1 MALARAIE
9 RLRNASIGEH
19 TPMSE
24 FARLAWAAA
33 TMTTVI
39 IGGPAYAFTIT
50 QNNAS
55 DDLLNALLGT
65 ELTGLSNFNVSLS
78 GNDYAFGLFENDPF
92 GFGSGVALSTGRVV
106 DIPGTN
112 TADDLFSDGV
122 DLSTPVNQ
130 TALSQGAL
138 FDVATLEI
146 SFQADTTVNQL
157 FFQYVFGSEEFL
169 EFSGSQFN
177 DFFTLELNGTNLA
190 RLNDSVGSTNLVSIN
205 NLTASPTGPFSS
217 DFVNN
222 PAGPGTV
229 TKLDGFTKPLTF
241 AGDVIKGA
249 TNTLTITIAD
259 VSDDILDSA
268 VFIQGGS
275 LAVEPPSA
283 EPPPP
288 EPPPVEPPPP
298 SEPPPVEP
306 PPEPPPVEPP
316 SETPAPAA
324 VPEPLGVLGLIAAAL
339 VATRTL
345 KRT

>member
-1 MALARAIE
+1 
-9 RLRNASIGEH
+9 
-19 TPMSE
+19 MSE
-24 FARLAWAAA
+24 FARPIWATAA
-33 TMTTVI
+33 TTITALVI
-39 IGGPAYAFTIT
+39 GTPAHAFTIT
-50 QNNAS
+50 QNDTGA
-55 DDLLNALLGT
+55 DLLDALLGT

-78 GNDYAFGLFENDPF
+78 GNDYAFGLFEDDPF
-92 GFGSGVALSTGRVV
+92 GLGSGVVLSTGQVV

-122 DLSTPVNQ
+122 DLTTPEDQTAVNQ
-130 TALSQGAL
+130 GEL
-138 FDVATLEI
+138 FDIATLEI
-146 SFQADTTVNQL
+146 RFQADTTVNQL

-190 RLNDSVGSTNLVSIN
+190 RLNDSVGSTNLVNIN

-241 AGDVIKGA
+241 AGDVIKGT
-249 TNTLTITIAD
+249 TNTLEITIAD
-259 VSDDILDSA
+259 VSDDILDAA

-283 EPPPP
+283 DPPPP
-288 EPPPVEPPPP
+288 ESPPVEPPPP
-298 SEPPPVEP
+298 KEPLPEEPPPPVEP
-306 PPEPPPVEPP
+306 PLEPP
-316 SETPAPAA
+316 SETPDPKA
-324 VPEPLGVLGLIAAAL
+324 VPEPLGVLGLMTAAL
-339 VATRTL
+339 VAVRTL